1 MSEESKES
9 KQDEADPTDPY
20 NTLAAVDVSQFVES
34 KNGRNFLSWTYAAHE
49 LLTRFPHAKL
59 EVMTNE
65 QGHPFHKT
73 ELGYFVHCRVTIEGV
88 PREQWYPVWDNR
100 YRTIAKPGLEDIN
113 KSIMRGMT
121 KTIALHGLGLNVYA
135 GEDLPMAYEEEGEA
149 GATGATKATQDQQKA
164 TPPVPVVPPKAATR
178 ADRSKQKQEPDADQ
192 FKEIYK
198 EIWEISQGAGMDVE
212 KLRRKCQRMFKTNNI
227 KELNKVQL
235 DKLRTAV
242 RIDKSSLDAG
252 WSQGFLQ
259 NKSEDLFET
268 RDLHQL
274 DQLQLDQLSELVGL
288 AAQEQQQELALTGT
302 GLERATAAPQI
313 GIVDDRKGG

>member
-20 NTLAAVDVSQFVES
+20 NILAAVDVSQFVES

-49 LLTRFPHAKL
+49 LLTRFPHAKM

-100 YRTIAKPGLEDIN
+100 YQTIAKPGLEDIN

-149 GATGATKATQDQQKA
+149 GATGATKATQDQQKV

-178 ADRSKQKQEPDADQ
+178 ADSSKQKQEPDADQ
-192 FKEIYK
+192 FKEMYK
-198 EIWEISQGAGMDVE
+198 EIWEISQAAGMDVE
-212 KLRRKCQRMFKTNNI
+212 KLRRKSQRMFKTNNI

-235 DKLRTAV
+235 DKLRAAV
-242 RIDKSSLDAG
+242 SIDKSSLDAG

-259 NKSEDLFET
+259 NKSEDLFEI
-268 RDLHQL
+268 RELHKL
-274 DQLQLDQLSELVGL
+274 TQLQLDQLSELVSL
-288 AAQEQQQELALTGT
+288 AAQERHQELAATGT
-302 GLERATAAPQI
+302 DLERAPAAPQI
-313 GIVDDRKGG
+313 GIVDDRTGG

>member
-1 MSEESKES
+1 MSEESKDS

-20 NTLAAVDVSQFVES
+20 NTIAAVDVSQFVKS
-34 KNGRNFLSWTYAAHE
+34 KNGRNYLSWTHAAHE
-49 LLTRFPHAKL
+49 LLTRFPHAKM
-59 EVMTNE
+59 EVVTNE

-100 YRTIAKPGLEDIN
+100 YETIAKPGLEDIN

-135 GEDLPMAYEEEGEA
+135 NEDLPMGEEEATED
-149 GATGATKATQDQQKA
+149 TGATKATQDQQKV
-164 TPPVPVVPPKAATR
+164 TPPVPVVPPKPKTR
-178 ADRSKQKQEPDADQ
+178 ADSNKQKQEPDAGQ
-192 FKEIYK
+192 FKEMYK

-259 NKSEDLFET
+259 NKSEDLFEI
-268 RDLHQL
+268 RELHKL
-274 DQLQLDQLSELVGL
+274 DQLQLDQLSELVSL
-288 AAQEQQQELALTGT
+288 AAQERHQELAKTGT
-302 GLERATAAPQI
+302 DAPQI
-313 GIVDDRKGG
+313 GIVDDRTGG

>member
-34 KNGRNFLSWTYAAHE
+34 KNGRNFLSWTYTAHE
-49 LLTRFPHAKL
+49 LLTRFPHAKM

-100 YRTIAKPGLEDIN
+100 YQTIAQPGLEDIN

-135 GEDLPMAYEEEGEA
+135 GEDLPETETQVPAHV
-149 GATGATKATQDQQKA
+149 QDQQH
-164 TPPVPVVPPKAATR
+164 
-178 ADRSKQKQEPDADQ
+178 
-192 FKEIYK
+192 
-198 EIWEISQGAGMDVE
+198 QGAEQGAAGQAP
-212 KLRRKCQRMFKTNNI
+212 RRRQHR
-227 KELNKVQL
+227 
-235 DKLRTAV
+235 
-242 RIDKSSLDAG
+242 
-252 WSQGFLQ
+252 
-259 NKSEDLFET
+259 
-268 RDLHQL
+268 
-274 DQLQLDQLSELVGL
+274 
-288 AAQEQQQELALTGT
+288 QEQLGRW
-302 GLERATAAPQI
+302 LEPGVFAKQVRGSI
-313 GIVDDRKGG
+313 